1 MEWTRLVAAIAV
13 IILWA
18 DIFFLPLGD
27 INARLGYIQSKCKKV
42 KLGPILIKIVPQR
55 DSIGAQYFEYRPK
68 EKEVYLLTVILTF
81 LNIILAAG
89 LCIASILFFIFT
101 GVDPFVFL
109 YIMTG
114 YGVFLGMM
122 VIILDLIDFIK
133 SGKK

>member
-18 DIFFLPLGD
+18 YIFFLPIGD

-42 KLGPILIKIVPQR
+42 KLGPYLIKIVPQR

-101 GVDPFVFL
+101 EVDLFVFL
-109 YIMTG
+109 VIMLG
-114 YGVFLGMM
+114 YAFFLAIMIG
-122 VIILDLIDFIK
+122 ILELIDFIK
-133 SGKK
+133 SRKK

>member
-1 MEWTRLVAAIAV
+1 MVEYI
-13 IILWA
+13 
-18 DIFFLPLGD
+18 FLPIGD

-81 LNIILAAG
+81 FDIILAAG
-89 LCIASILFFIFT
+89 LCIASVLCFIFT
-101 GVDPFVFL
+101 EVDLFVFL
-109 YIMTG
+109 VIMLG
-114 YGVFLGMM
+114 YAFFLAIMIG
-122 VIILDLIDFIK
+122 ILELIDFIK

>member
-1 MEWTRLVAAIAV
+1 MVATIVAI
-13 IILWA
+13 IFWA
-18 DIFFLPLGD
+18 GIFFWPLGN

-42 KLGPILIKIVPQR
+42 KLGPYLIKIVPQK
-55 DSIGAQYFEYRPK
+55 DTAGAQYFEYRPK

-101 GVDPFVFL
+101 EVDPFIFL

-114 YGVFLGMM
+114 YGVFLGIM
-122 VIILDLIDFIK
+122 VCILDIM
-133 SGKK
+133 SRKK

>member
-13 IILWA
+13 IIFWA
-18 DIFFLPLGD
+18 GIFFWPLGD

-89 LCIASILFFIFT
+89 LSIASILFFIFT
-101 GVDPFVFL
+101 EVDPFVFL
-109 YIMTG
+109 FIMTG
-114 YGVFLGMM
+114 YGVLLGIM
-122 VIILDLIDFIK
+122 VGVLDIM
-133 SGKK
+133 SRKK

>member
-1 MEWTRLVAAIAV
+1 MEWPRLVATIV
-13 IILWA
+13 TIIFWA
-18 DIFFLPLGD
+18 GIFFWPLGD

-42 KLGPILIKIVPQR
+42 KLGPILIKIVPQK
-55 DSIGAQYFEYRPK
+55 DTIGWHYFEYSPK

-89 LCIASILFFIFT
+89 LIIASILFFIFT
-101 GVDPFVFL
+101 EVDPFVFL

-114 YGVFLGMM
+114 YGVSLGII
-122 VIILDLIDFIK
+122 VIILELINFIK

>member
-1 MEWTRLVAAIAV
+1 MEWTRLVATIVAI
-13 IILWA
+13 IFWA
-18 DIFFLPLGD
+18 GIFFWPLGD

-42 KLGPILIKIVPQR
+42 KLGPILIKIVPQK
-55 DSIGAQYFEYRPK
+55 DTIGWHYFEYSPK

-89 LCIASILFFIFT
+89 LIIASILFFIFT
-101 GVDPFVFL
+101 EVDPFVFL

-114 YGVFLGMM
+114 YGVSLGII
-122 VIILDLIDFIK
+122 VIILELINFIK

>member
-1 MEWTRLVAAIAV
+1 MEWTRLVATIVAI
-13 IILWA
+13 IFWA
-18 DIFFLPLGD
+18 GIFFWPLGD

-89 LCIASILFFIFT
+89 LIIASILFFIFT
-101 GVDPFVFL
+101 EVDPFIFL

-114 YGVFLGMM
+114 YGVFLGIM
-122 VIILDLIDFIK
+122 VCILDIM
-133 SGKK
+133 SRKK

>member
-18 DIFFLPLGD
+18 GIFFWPLGD

-42 KLGPILIKIVPQR
+42 KLGPILIKIVPQK
-55 DSIGAQYFEYRPK
+55 DTIGAHYFEYSPK

-89 LCIASILFFIFT
+89 LSIASILFFIFT
-101 GVDPFVFL
+101 EVDPFIFL

-114 YGVFLGMM
+114 YGVFLGIM
-122 VIILDLIDFIK
+122 VCILDIM
-133 SGKK
+133 SRKK